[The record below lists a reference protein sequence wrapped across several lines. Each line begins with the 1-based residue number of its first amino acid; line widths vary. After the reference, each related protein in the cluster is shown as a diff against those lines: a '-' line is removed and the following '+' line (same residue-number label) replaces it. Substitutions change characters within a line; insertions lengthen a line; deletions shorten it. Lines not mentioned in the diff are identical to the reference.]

1 MANNIIFDE
10 KVSTYNFYNDIL
22 GRFLNIYKHNVDQ
35 IPVFDMRKKKRIS
48 PSAVPVF
55 FASTFILQ

>member
-22 GRFLNIYKHNVDQ
+22 GRFLNIYKYNVNQ
-35 IPVFDMRKKKRIS
+35 IPVLDMR
-48 PSAVPVF
+48 
-55 FASTFILQ
+55 